1 MFKKTLTVLASVV
14 MIGSLFAGCGAKGS
28 SNEIKIGAVFPLTG
42 GAATYGKSSQKGLD
56 LKVKEINAKGGING
70 KKIKVIY
77 EDDEN
82 KPQTSSNAVQKLINN
97 EGVVAIVGPTTSGC
111 ATAAGPI
118 ATSSRIP
125 AITGTATSEDVTIK
139 GGEYVFRGCFIDP
152 SQSKVL
158 AKYAADTLKAKTAA
172 MLYDVGSDYSKGL
185 ADAFKKKF
193 EAEGGKIIASETY
206 NTNDTDFNA
215 QLTKIKPLNADVL
228 LLPDYY
234 NTVGLIAKQAKNDG
248 IKSVLLGGDGW
259 DSPELFKIGGDAVN
273 GAIFTDHYSPDDT
286 AQKVVDFKKNFES
299 EYKSTPDSFAALT
312 YDAADILFKAI
323 QKAGSTDG
331 TKIKEALA
339 KTNDTF
345 VCGKITFDSKRNP
358 IKPAVII
365 TAKDG
370 KLNFLQKV
378 NP

>member
-1 MFKKTLTVLASVV
+1 MLKKTLSVLASIV
-14 MIGSLFAGCGAKGS
+14 MVSALFAGCGAKDNGS
-28 SNEIKIGAVFPLTG
+28 VIKIGAVFPLTG
-42 GAATYGKSSQKGLD
+42 SAASYGKSSQKGLD
-56 LKVKEINAKGGING
+56 LKVKEINDKGGING

-77 EDDEN
+77 EDDEG
-82 KPQTSSNAVQKLINN
+82 KPQTSTNAVQKLINN
-97 EGVVAIVGPTTSGC
+97 EGAIAIVGPTTSGC

-118 ATSSRIP
+118 ATSSKIP
-125 AITGTATSEDVTIK
+125 AISGTATSEDVTTK

-152 SQSKVL
+152 FQSKVL
-158 AKYAADTLKAKTAA
+158 AKYASDTLHAKTAA

-185 ADAFKKKF
+185 SDSFKKSF
-193 EAEGGKIIASETY
+193 EAAGGKIVASETY
-206 NTNDTDFNA
+206 NTGDTDFNA

-234 NTVGLIAKQAKNDG
+234 NTVGLIAKQARNDG
-248 IKSVLLGGDGW
+248 IKSVFLGGDGW

-273 GAIFTDHYSPDDT
+273 GAIFSDHYSPEDT
-286 AQKVVDFKKNFES
+286 SQKVIDFKKNFEA

-312 YDAADILFKAI
+312 YDAADMLFKAI

-331 TKIKEALA
+331 TKIKDAL
-339 KTNDTF
+339 KHTNDTF

-365 TAKDG
+365 TAKNG
-370 KLNFLQKV
+370 KLSFLDKL